1 MLFRIQQRTHPMPSP
16 KPYRAAGGGVTM
28 ESHGMFTID
37 MPVHERSTSTR
48 SSIYMDS
55 MEPSFTHARHRQR
68 SRSPLRSARS
78 KTCTM
83 RASPD
88 VAPSPLHRPS
98 GDAAR
103 GPRKLRATEPNNG
116 TEIKQTRELEEQQ
129 RDLLQELNLAMESGY
144 VVLVDSFEESDWRA
158 HEGTTI
164 STVAPKTTTR
174 WTALGKLVTF
184 VCASFRPGR
193 PSSSRTLRSSTSSKT
208 QCRV

>member
-1 MLFRIQQRTHPMPSP
+1 MPP
-16 KPYRAAGGGVTM
+16 VKPYRATAGRDACEADITM
-28 ESHGMFTID
+28 ESHRMFTID
-37 MPVHERSTSTR
+37 MPGTGTEQS
-48 SSIYMDS
+48 SSIGDA
-55 MEPSFTHARHRQR
+55 MEPSFTDARALRAGHRLR

-78 KTCTM
+78 KTRTM
-83 RASPD
+83 RATAD

-129 RDLLQELNLAMESGY
+129 RDLLQELNLAIESGY

>member
-1 MLFRIQQRTHPMPSP
+1 MPSP

-28 ESHGMFTID
+28 ESNGMFAID

-103 GPRKLRATEPNNG
+103 GPRKLKLRTSVSTNG
-116 TEIKQTRELEEQQ
+116 NEIKQTRELEEQQ

-144 VVLVDSFEESDWRA
+144 VVLVDSFKESDWRA
-158 HEGTTI
+158 YDSTTI
-164 STVAPKTTTR
+164 STVTPKTTTR

-184 VCASFRPGR
+184 VCAS
-193 PSSSRTLRSSTSSKT
+193 LRRGLSFSISSSKT
-208 QCRV
+208 WCRV